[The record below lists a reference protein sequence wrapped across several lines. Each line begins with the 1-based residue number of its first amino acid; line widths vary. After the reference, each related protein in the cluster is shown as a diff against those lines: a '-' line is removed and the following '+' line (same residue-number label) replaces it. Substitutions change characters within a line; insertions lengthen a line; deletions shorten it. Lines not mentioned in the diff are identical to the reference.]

1 MCTLSGIKLFRH
13 EIAMF
18 EQINTAMVAK
28 PMLIP
33 LIADEVVPNVGHIP
47 RSNTNV
53 GFSFIRPLI
62 IIPNLLII

>member
-1 MCTLSGIKLFRH
+1 
-13 EIAMF
+13 MF